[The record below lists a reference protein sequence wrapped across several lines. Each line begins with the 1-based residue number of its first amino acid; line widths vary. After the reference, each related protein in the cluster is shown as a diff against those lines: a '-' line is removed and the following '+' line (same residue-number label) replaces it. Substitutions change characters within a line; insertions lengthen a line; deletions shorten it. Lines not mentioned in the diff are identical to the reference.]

1 MASNLTSQV
10 RGIAQVVTGVANG
23 DLKRKLTLQAAG
35 EIAELAETINGMID
49 TLATFADQVTTVAR
63 EVGFEGKL
71 GGQAEVP
78 GAAGLW
84 RDLTDSV
91 NQLAAQLTSQI
102 RAIGEVATAVT
113 KGDLSR
119 AIEVEARGEVGQLTD
134 NVNEMI
140 HNLRDTTRKN
150 TEQDWLKT

>member
-1 MASNLTSQV
+1 MAGNLTNQV
-10 RGIAQVVTGVANG
+10 RGIARVVTAVANG
-23 DLKRKLTLQAAG
+23 DLQRKLMQDAQG
-35 EIAELAETINGMID
+35 EIAELGDTINGMID
-49 TLATFADQVTTVAR
+49 TLAIFADQVTSVAR

-102 RAIGEVATAVT
+102 RAIGEVATAVP
-113 KGDLSR
+113 R
-119 AIEVEARGEVGQLTD
+119 AISPARSRSARRARSGCSPRTS
-134 NVNEMI
+134 
-140 HNLRDTTRKN
+140 TR
-150 TEQDWLKT
+150 